1 LSRRRR
7 SNRLAFCSIQSRDI
21 IPRAWETAQE
31 FWDITWSITFGG
43 IGASGFFPVLAG
55 RDPINE
61 DGKATVSSFLD
72 FAISTRPQ
80 SKRSSPWLWFR
91 MRFATSM
98 FPGMARRAIS
108 GFGSEYKKQ
117 VRRFYTSP
125 VGMTVRAA
133 MLSRFEN
140 YAEIDPNGVV
150 DAWGIPVLKMHIE
163 YSDNEREMAKDAA
176 ETSEEILRAAAP
188 K

>member
-1 LSRRRR
+1 
-7 SNRLAFCSIQSRDI
+7 
-21 IPRAWETAQE
+21 
-31 FWDITWSITFGG
+31 
-43 IGASGFFPVLAG
+43 
-55 RDPINE
+55 
-61 DGKATVSSFLD
+61 
-72 FAISTRPQ
+72 
-80 SKRSSPWLWFR
+80 
-91 MRFATSM
+91 
-98 FPGMARRAIS
+98 MARRAIS

-117 VRRFYTSP
+117 VRRFYTAP

-176 ETSEEILRAAAP
+176 RDQ
-188 K
+188 